1 MKNMNLILVIFLSVV
16 LAFVVWNRLHQIVKP
31 TPPPTIDDTI
41 VIPDKEPEKVE
52 ETPEDIKSDP
62 LEDATSY
69 SEALKLAKEHK
80 RPIFLFFGAHWCHWC
95 VQMTNGALK
104 DTEVKN
110 KLAMEYVVYYVDTD
124 KVKNIT
130 RKFKVSGIPVS
141 IIIDAD
147 ENIISRCPGT
157 MSKQDLLQFLDQ
169 KAKTTSLIEI
179 NSIDE

>member
-1 MKNMNLILVIFLSVV
+1 
-16 LAFVVWNRLHQIVKP
+16 
-31 TPPPTIDDTI
+31 
-41 VIPDKEPEKVE
+41 
-52 ETPEDIKSDP
+52 
-62 LEDATSY
+62 
-69 SEALKLAKEHK
+69 
-80 RPIFLFFGAHWCHWC
+80 
-95 VQMTNGALK
+95 MTNGALK

-141 IIIDAD
+141 IIIDED